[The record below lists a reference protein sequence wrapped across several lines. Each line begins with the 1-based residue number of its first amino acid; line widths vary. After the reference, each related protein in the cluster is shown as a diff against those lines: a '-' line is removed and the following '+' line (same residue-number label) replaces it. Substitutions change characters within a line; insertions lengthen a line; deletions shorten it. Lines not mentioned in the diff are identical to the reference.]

1 MKSDDLEA
9 HKMAVEDRID
19 SLGSWMIGFIWPV
32 AVGLFIEFYAILNLA
47 WTHDWNVI
55 IDRIGLLLVTAGVSG
70 ELAIEQKKHSAE
82 RKLRRINAD
91 IDRESDLA
99 LKTADERIAELNLKA
114 EQEQRE
120 RLKLQFEIKV
130 AEQRAV
136 RTAILTQEEMKRR
149 RPQRT

>member
-1 MKSDDLEA
+1 MKSNDLEA
-9 HKMAVEDRID
+9 RKTALEDRID

-32 AVGLFIEFYAILNLA
+32 AMGLFMEFYAILNLSC
-47 WTHDWNVI
+47 THDWNLS

-70 ELAIEQKKHSAE
+70 ELVIEQKTHSAE
-82 RKLRRINAD
+82 RGLRRVNTD

-120 RLKLQFEIKV
+120 RLKLQLEIKA
-130 AEQRAV
+130 AEMRAV
-136 RTAILTQEEMKRR
+136 RNSILAQEEMKKR